1 MITEA
6 PPQDYLLFFRSTVW
20 DHGMTPQE
28 IEHVM
33 ERLTSW
39 FDELDARGLTDGGM
53 RLSVEGR
60 IVRHYKGRFV
70 SDGPFVESKE
80 AVAGYIHV
88 RAHSMEE
95 TVAMAQ
101 SWPGLEYGLSIEVR
115 PVVPV
120 C

>member
-1 MITEA
+1 MITKA

-20 DHGMTPQE
+20 DHGMPPQE

-70 SDGPFVESKE
+70 SDGPFMESKE
-80 AVAGYIHV
+80 AVAGYVHL
-88 RAHSMEE
+88 RAHGMEE
-95 TVAMAQ
+95 AVAIAQ
-101 SWPGLEYGLSIEVR
+101 SWPGLAYGLSIEVR